1 MSAVVIV
8 KNNQGK
14 LEGFGQKGAKTYG
27 KFLAACKA
35 LEIGETLSFEYK
47 VPRAPKFHR
56 LHFAGLIGP
65 LFDSQEQFS
74 CDYQFRK
81 WLEVGAGHCDFVPGP
96 QGRMVALPRS
106 IDYASLDD
114 IAFGEVHEAVKT
126 FARTE
131 HCQRFLWPHLTPQQT
146 EETIEAILAGVE
158 RD

>member
-1 MSAVVIV
+1 MSSVTLV
-8 KNNQGK
+8 KNSQGK

-35 LEIGETLSFEYK
+35 LEIGETLDFSYK

-56 LHFAGLIGP
+56 LHFAGLIHP
-65 LFDSQEQFS
+65 LFESQEQFHDES
-74 CDYQFRK
+74 QLRK

-96 QGRMVALPRS
+96 EGRMVALPRS

-114 IAFGEVHEAVKT
+114 VEFGEVHEACKRFMLT
-126 FARTE
+126 D
-131 HCQRFLWPHLTPQQT
+131 HCRRFLWPHLTSEQT
-146 EETIEAILAGVE
+146 EETIGTILDGLE